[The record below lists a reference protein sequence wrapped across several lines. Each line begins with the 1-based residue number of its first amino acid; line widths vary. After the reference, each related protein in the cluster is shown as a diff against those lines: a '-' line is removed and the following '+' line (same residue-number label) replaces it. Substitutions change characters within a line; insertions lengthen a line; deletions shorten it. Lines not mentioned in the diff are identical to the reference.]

1 VSSTAEALGFA
12 EAIAPAKINPWL
24 EVLGRRPDGYHEIQT
39 WMIAVD
45 LCDRV
50 VARVDTSGAIRL
62 ALSGAFASAD
72 IPCDESN
79 LCWRAA
85 AEVLE
90 LVKSGDASIARA
102 TGRASTAVA
111 ASDGANAD
119 LEITKSDIAPASSR
133 DSLGLAL
140 HLVKNIPSQ
149 AGLGGASAD
158 AAATWIAAAK
168 ALGIDARM
176 PAASAALA
184 RLGSDCVFFLEAAS
198 TGSAWCE
205 GRGERVTIGPRV
217 NANWFV
223 AILTPEVQSPTRSVY
238 AAFRKH
244 LRGSREPHRLPPSWF
259 EMTASAVRPFFFN
272 ELEAAALAAI
282 PALAPWRATLDSCGA
297 EHFRLSGS
305 GSSFYGLFDHRDE
318 AQSTLDR
325 ILSAARARGLCERGS
340 WIVRPAGSGARLA
353 SHELS
358 KDR

>member
-1 VSSTAEALGFA
+1 VSSTAEAPGFA

-24 EVLGRRPDGYHEIQT
+24 EVLGRRPDGYHEIET
-39 WMIAVD
+39 WMIAID

-50 VARVDTSGAIRL
+50 TARVDASGAIRFSI
-62 ALSGAFASAD
+62 SGAFASAD

-90 LVKSGDASIARA
+90 LVKSRDASI
-102 TGRASTAVA
+102 
-111 ASDGANAD
+111 GANAD
-119 LEITKSDIAPASSR
+119 VEIAKSDTAPASSR
-133 DSLGLAL
+133 RALGLEL

-168 ALGIDARM
+168 ALGIDART

-223 AILTPEVQSPTRSVY
+223 AILTPEVRSPTRSVY

-244 LRGSREPHRLPPSWF
+244 LRGSREPHTLPPSWF

-305 GSSFYGLFDHRDE
+305 GSSFYGLFDDRDE

-325 ILSAARARGLCERGS
+325 ILFAARVRGLCERGS
-340 WIVRPAGSGARLA
+340 WIVRPTGFGARLA
-353 SHELS
+353 SRELS
-358 KDR
+358 EDR